1 MRDGAEEAQGKAEG
15 EDKEKEQD
23 EKRRMR
29 QQSLCGRVVMTS
41 EKQQENPAESHHAE
55 TRYFHLLMR
64 AEHGSLTHQY
74 TYTKHLGVPGQM
86 TSFFSLSK
94 TLIMLMKNN
103 QTELMA
109 VQPLLKLHTNS
120 FSLHGLVGTCQHVSK
135 WHAMMAEDHCKF
147 FDFSNLHLS

>member
-1 MRDGAEEAQGKAEG
+1 MRDGVEEAQGKAEG
-15 EDKEKEQD
+15 EDKEKERD

-41 EKQQENPAESHHAE
+41 EKQQEKPAASHHAE

-86 TSFFSLSK
+86 ASFFSLSK
-94 TLIMLMKNN
+94 TLIMLITKASH
-103 QTELMA
+103 QL
-109 VQPLLKLHTNS
+109 VFP
-120 FSLHGLVGTCQHVSK
+120 SLTC
-135 WHAMMAEDHCKF
+135 WD
-147 FDFSNLHLS
+147 LSACQ